1 MENIETLINNREC
14 SSFAAKVIHCLIKKD
29 ADETGIE
36 NEDSNKEPAKDTWIF
51 AVRAAKSIDLEKLF

>member
-1 MENIETLINNREC
+1 MGWVW
-14 SSFAAKVIHCLIKKD
+14 AKVIHCLIKKD

-51 AVRAAKSIDLEKLF
+51 AIRAAKSIDIEKLF

>member
-1 MENIETLINNREC
+1 V

-36 NEDSNKEPAKDTWIF
+36 NEDSNKEPAKDNLDICH
-51 AVRAAKSIDLEKLF
+51 KGS

>member
-1 MENIETLINNREC
+1 VFFFCGKSHSLPY
-14 SSFAAKVIHCLIKKD
+14 KKD

-51 AVRAAKSIDLEKLF
+51 AIRAAKSIDIEKLF